1 MLSVAEISRGLQGA
15 LAFLRRDPLAPAA
28 FDNTVEA
35 CLRSFRV
42 MALAAPFYAAYVA
55 INYAGI
61 EVEAEAGEIV
71 LVEIL
76 RYFVEWLLFPVVFF
90 EIARR
95 RGWGD
100 RYPRYIGALN
110 WINLPATVFALVAVG
125 LETVTPPA
133 MSAVIDIAMRALFFY
148 WFLVTT
154 RMTLSASWGLS
165 IALLAVNWVPSFL
178 LSFIVARYVGVIGLA
193 GG

>member
-1 MLSVAEISRGLQGA
+1 MLSVAEISRGLNGA
-15 LAFLRRDPLAPAA
+15 LAFLRRDPVAPAA

-42 MALAAPFYAAYVA
+42 MALSAPFYAAYVA

>member
-1 MLSVAEISRGLQGA
+1 VLSVAEIARGLQGA
-15 LAFLRRDPLAPAA
+15 LAFLRRDPVAPAA
-28 FDNTVEA
+28 FDNTIEA

-55 INYAGI
+55 INYA
-61 EVEAEAGEIV
+61 EVEFEADVGEV
-71 LVEIL
+71 LLVEVL
-76 RYFVEWLLFPVVFF
+76 RYCVEWLLFPVVFF

-95 RGWGD
+95 RGWSD

-110 WINLPATVFALVAVG
+110 WINLPATVIALAAVG
-125 LETVTPPA
+125 VEAVTPPA
-133 MSAVIDIAMRALFFY
+133 MSAVLDIALRALFFY

-154 RMTLSASWGLS
+154 RMTLGASWGLS

-178 LSFIVARYVGVIGLA
+178 LSFIVARYVGILGLA
-193 GG
+193 GA

>member
-1 MLSVAEISRGLQGA
+1 MLSVAEIARGLQGA
-15 LAFLRRDPLAPAA
+15 LAFLQRDPSAPGY
-28 FDNTVEA
+28 FDNSAEA

-42 MALAAPFYAAYVA
+42 MALSAPFYALYVA
-55 INYAGI
+55 INYASVT
-61 EVEAEAGEIV
+61 VEAEAWDV
-71 LVEIL
+71 ALVEGL
-76 RYFVEWLLFPVVFF
+76 RYLVEWLLFPVIFF

-95 RGWGD
+95 RGWID

-110 WINLPATVFALVAVG
+110 WINLPATVIALVVVTVE
-125 LETVTPPA
+125 LVTPPA
-133 MSAVIDIAMRALFFY
+133 VTAVIDVALRALFFY

-154 RMTLSASWGLS
+154 RLTLGASWGLS
-165 IALLAVNWVPSFL
+165 AALLVVNWVPSFL

>member
-1 MLSVAEISRGLQGA
+1 VLSVAEIARGLQGA
-15 LAFLRRDPLAPAA
+15 LAYLRRDPVAPAY

-42 MALAAPFYAAYVA
+42 MALSAPFYAAYVA
-55 INYAGI
+55 INYAGL

-71 LVEIL
+71 LVEVL
-76 RYFVEWLLFPVVFF
+76 RYFVEWLLFPVIFF

-95 RGWGD
+95 RGWSD
-100 RYPRYIGALN
+100 LYPRYIGALN
-110 WINLPATVFALVAVG
+110 WINLPATMIALAAVG
-125 LETVTPPA
+125 VEVVAPPA
-133 MSAVIDIAMRALFFY
+133 VSAVLDIALRALFFY

-165 IALLAVNWVPSFL
+165 LALLAVNWVPSFL
-178 LSFIVARYVGVIGLA
+178 LSFIVARYVGVLGLA
-193 GG
+193 GA

>member
-55 INYAGI
+55 INYASI
-61 EVEAEAGEIV
+61 DVEAETGEIV

-76 RYFVEWLLFPVVFF
+76 RYLVEWLLFPVIFF

-95 RGWGD
+95 RGWSD

-110 WINLPATVFALVAVG
+110 WINLPATAFALVAVG
-125 LETVTPPA
+125 LEAMVPPA

>member
-1 MLSVAEISRGLQGA
+1 MLSVAEIARGLRGA
-15 LAFLRRDPLAPAA
+15 LAFLRRDPAAPAA
-28 FDNTVEA
+28 FDNTLDA

-42 MALAAPFYAAYVA
+42 MALAAPFYGAYVA

-61 EVEAEAGEIV
+61 EVEAEAWEVV
-71 LVEIL
+71 LIEVL
-76 RYFVEWLLFPVVFF
+76 RYLVEWLLFPVIFF

-95 RGWGD
+95 RGWLD

-110 WINLPATVFALVAVG
+110 WINLPATAIALAAVG
-125 LETVTPPA
+125 VEAVAPPA
-133 MSAVIDIAMRALFFY
+133 MSAVLDIALRALFFY
-148 WFLVTT
+148 WFLVAT
-154 RMTLSASWGLS
+154 RMMLGASWGLS

-178 LSFIVARYVGVIGLA
+178 LSFLVARYVGVIGLA

>member
-1 MLSVAEISRGLQGA
+1 MLGVAEISRGLQGA

-55 INYAGI
+55 INYASI
-61 EVEAEAGEIV
+61 EVEAETDEVV

-95 RGWGD
+95 RGWSD
-100 RYPRYIGALN
+100 LYPRYIGALN

-125 LETVTPPA
+125 LEAVTPPA

-154 RMTLSASWGLS
+154 RMTLGASWGLS

-193 GG
+193 GT

>member
-1 MLSVAEISRGLQGA
+1 MLSVAEITRGLRGA

-28 FDNTVEA
+28 FDNTLEA

-42 MALAAPFYAAYVA
+42 MALSAPLYAAYVA
-55 INYAGI
+55 LNYAGLEI
-61 EVEAEAGEIV
+61 EADAWEVV

-76 RYFVEWLLFPVVFF
+76 RYFVEWLLFPVIFF

-95 RGWGD
+95 RGWID
-100 RYPRYIGALN
+100 LYPRYIGALN
-110 WINLPATVFALVAVG
+110 WINLPATAIALAAVAV
-125 LETVTPPA
+125 ETVAPA
-133 MSAVIDIAMRALFFY
+133 PVSAVLDITLRALFFY

-154 RMTLSASWGLS
+154 RMTLNASWGLS

-178 LSFIVARYVGVIGLA
+178 LSFIVARYVGIIGLA
-193 GG
+193 GA